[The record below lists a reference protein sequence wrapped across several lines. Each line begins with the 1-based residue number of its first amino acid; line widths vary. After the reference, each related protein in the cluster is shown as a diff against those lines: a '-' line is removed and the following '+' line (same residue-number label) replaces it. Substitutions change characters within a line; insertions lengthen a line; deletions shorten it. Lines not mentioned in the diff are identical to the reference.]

1 MRGRGRPTWA
11 PPIGILKGRLL
22 CYFFW
27 RRGSKR
33 RRQEELCRPRHP
45 WFQGQTSPQ
54 PLRGIRGPR
63 DGPQVRNPIGMMM
76 QNFRP
81 GYIRAG
87 GVAHAVSRR
96 GLRWRGGKSATA
108 KVPGDFFL
116 GGSQDPERCREP
128 PRTKPEAAAP
138 LLCRKPRVSERLC
151 AMRCPRSPFSPN
163 KMLDAVN

>member
-1 MRGRGRPTWA
+1 MGSTDRHPQGA
-11 PPIGILKGRLL
+11 AAVL
-22 CYFFW
+22 FFW

-63 DGPQVRNPIGMMM
+63 GGPQVRNPIGMMM
-76 QNFRP
+76 QNFCP

-96 GLRWRGGKSATA
+96 GLRWRGGKVGHCKSARRLFSRGFSGPRA
-108 KVPGDFFL
+108 VQGAA
-116 GGSQDPERCREP
+116 QDETRGRCTLALSKTQSFGAVVRHALP
-128 PRTKPEAAAP
+128 SIA
-138 LLCRKPRVSERLC
+138 LLPQQN
-151 AMRCPRSPFSPN
+151 A
-163 KMLDAVN
+163 

>member
-63 DGPQVRNPIGMMM
+63 GGPQVRNPIGMMM

-96 GLRWRGGKSATA
+96 GLRWRGGKVGHCKSARRLFSRGFSGPRA
-108 KVPGDFFL
+108 VQGAA
-116 GGSQDPERCREP
+116 QDEARGRCTLALSKTQSFGAVVRHALP
-128 PRTKPEAAAP
+128 SIA
-138 LLCRKPRVSERLC
+138 LLPQQN
-151 AMRCPRSPFSPN
+151 A
-163 KMLDAVN
+163 